1 MGQKGKADGEVGGVI
16 REWAESDPG
25 AGSAPARIFPL
36 AQIRASRLEQ
46 IDQELLSAQDRV
58 QQTEPQ
64 VLGGVAP
71 ASRGGDGSRQ

>member
-1 MGQKGKADGEVGGVI
+1 MGQKQNAGGEVGGVI
-16 REWAESDPG
+16 PEWAESDPG
-25 AGSAPARIFPL
+25 AGSAPARLFLL

-71 ASRGGDGSRQ
+71 GSWGW